1 MSGSPDPR
9 NPYQSQVVKASAGCG
24 KTYQLS
30 QRFLAL
36 VAAGAEPGSILTVTF
51 TRKAAAEMRE
61 RILGDAGKLLA
72 GGPDSEMFDQE
83 MARFYRQSRAPI
95 LEERGIQLPPPRSAK
110 ECGSVIISQSQSLR
124 ITTID
129 SVFHDWIAKFPAETG
144 LATAAGSP
152 LKLADDLQLMSME
165 QAAWEKSNRLL
176 LTNFSSDATDPAE
189 PDDGDLADGQNG
201 TSAGSAGNA
210 GESNPNSIVELA
222 KALSRHSSFLWHLEQ
237 SGQPSDEQSG
247 HFPWLKNPAG
257 NNSDELKQH
266 VFYGLRNSWDALASV
281 IKKDRG
287 DQLRNILSTAAP
299 DEIIEALV
307 DGKFIT
313 GKMLINGATFK
324 EKTTASVATDRQL
337 ISEALQDWDTAIKV
351 RALRQK
357 AERACHLFQLFRES
371 LRSAKE
377 KAGIVSFDD
386 LLAGSSK
393 IFNDPYA
400 AGARYLLQKRIR
412 HLMLDE
418 FQDTSWP
425 QWSIFNE
432 IANEVLSGAD
442 EVIPGT
448 VFLVGDEKQSIYGFR
463 NSDPEIMAMAS
474 AELAHQGV
482 LESPLNHS
490 FRTCQT
496 VLDFVN
502 VACGDMPD
510 FPDHAP
516 ASLNG
521 KLVNADIG
529 RVTVLPVA
537 DSDVPDDQGDGS
549 ASTPLKPKDLEIIE
563 ASGLASWLRGALDGT
578 VAHPVFDKPS
588 GSWRSLEPRDCAI
601 LFRAKERMWAVERA
615 LQKEGIPSIREESGN
630 IFSHQEIED
639 CMDLMRF
646 LARPGD
652 LAALLGIAKSPF
664 IGLPDEI
671 LAEALAMSN
680 DVHRNSPLRALDV
693 LREFENGKYRSRI
706 EWLSEHLLMAGK
718 CRPSALIESCLN
730 SSHYRAKASNGRT
743 AVEQEVLRKN
753 LADFLNLIR
762 SLESNCDD
770 NLHAVGATLR
780 QMSGM
785 EKLATPGGES
795 PQEVNAVRLMTVHK
809 SKGLEF
815 PLVAIVDTA
824 APWVSEPKGWLKVTD
839 PSGTNEP
846 SDSSDPRGSGMI
858 YLGSKTTRP
867 ANDPETAGFLAM
879 ALSSEVAEAN
889 RVWYV
894 ALTRAR
900 QYLILSGTRRRDN
913 QALADALQRLEGAP
927 LISHARCSQA
937 VQSFDRSTSVPFTVR
952 IQMPLQSGVIRGS
965 ATPTMDMH
973 ALVLESDG
981 LREFERKDSS
991 AGLRM
996 TGGED
1001 PSLALRMTGGAK
1013 DDGTRQDDGLANDDG
1028 IGEAALVAARPLP
1041 LPFGVKILVASRFS
1055 DKKSKP
1061 EDSPSPTAEVAPL
1074 EKRDPSRA
1082 LEGRLAAA
1090 VGTMVHAGL
1099 EYAVRGIP
1107 FNQEAVWRDICDKSM
1122 LADHDVKVR
1131 DGMQQGTSQLAAVLS
1146 SAIWKDL
1153 LASYPRR
1160 RAEVPVVLIDAR
1172 RNLNSGTIDL
1182 LLDDGTDERAPA
1194 KVMVVDFKT
1203 SHVEGDPA
1211 QHARE
1216 SGYFDQVRSYTGTLQ
1231 QAFPDAKIAG
1241 CIFYTRLLQ
1250 SVTVPL

>member
-1 MSGSPDPR
+1 MSDTPDPR

-24 KTYQLS
+24 KTFQLS

-72 GGPDSEMFDQE
+72 GGPDSKLFDQE
-83 MARFYRQSRAPI
+83 MTRYYELTRSQV

-110 ECGSVIISQSQSLR
+110 ESGSIIINQSQSLR

-144 LATAAGSP
+144 LATASGSP
-152 LKLADDLQLMSME
+152 LKLADDLQLMSLE
-165 QAAWEKSNRLL
+165 EAAWEKSNRLM
-176 LTNFSSDATDPAE
+176 LTRFSTSGDVPDTSDE
-189 PDDGDLADGQNG
+189 
-201 TSAGSAGNA
+201 
-210 GESNPNSIVELA
+210 PNSADSDEVDEADDPQEIDPSTTVGLA
-222 KALSRHSSFLWHLEQ
+222 KSLARHSSFLWHLEKV
-237 SGQPSDEQSG
+237 G
-247 HFPWLKNPAG
+247 HFPWLKNPVGESPDA
-257 NNSDELKQH
+257 LKKYAFQ
-266 VFYGLRNSWDALASV
+266 GLKSSWDALASV
-281 IKKDRG
+281 IKRDRG
-287 DQLRNILSTAAP
+287 DELLSILSSV
-299 DEIIEALV
+299 DLSIVHEALI

-313 GKMLINGATFK
+313 GSMTINGATFR
-324 EKTTASVATDRQL
+324 EKTTAPVATDRMM
-337 ISEALQDWDTAIKV
+337 IADALQNWDTAVKV
-351 RALRQK
+351 CALRQK
-357 AERACHLFQLFRES
+357 AERACQLFNLFRET

-377 KAGIVSFDD
+377 AAGVVSFDD
-386 LLAGSSK
+386 LLAGSSR
-393 IFNDPYA
+393 IFSDPYA

-463 NSDPEIMAMAS
+463 NSDPEIMGMAA

-496 VLDFVN
+496 ILEFVN
-502 VACGDMPD
+502 RVCGAMPD

-516 ASLNG
+516 ARLNG
-521 KLVNADIG
+521 KLVNPDIG

-537 DSDVPDDQGDGS
+537 ESEV
-549 ASTPLKPKDLEIIE
+549 PLKPKDLEIIE
-563 ASGLASWLRGALDGT
+563 ASGLACWLREAIDGT
-578 VAHPVFDKPS
+578 IAHPVFDKS
-588 GSWRSLEPRDCAI
+588 AGGWRSLEPRDCAI
-601 LFRAKERMWAVERA
+601 LFRSKDRMGFVERA
-615 LQKEGIPSIREESGN
+615 LQKEGIPSIREASGN
-630 IFSHQEIED
+630 IFSHQEVLD

-652 LAALLGIAKSPF
+652 LSALLGVAKSPF
-664 IGLPDEI
+664 IGLSDDI
-671 LAEALAMSN
+671 LAEALAGSN
-680 DVHRNSPLRALDV
+680 EAHRNSPLRALNI
-693 LREFENGKYRSRI
+693 LREFLCGKYSSRVDWI
-706 EWLSEHLLMAGK
+706 TDQLKMTGISK
-718 CRPSALIESCLN
+718 PSVLIETCL
-730 SSHYRAKASNGRT
+730 SASHYRAKASNGRT
-743 AVEQEVLRKN
+743 AVESEVLREN
-753 LADFLNLIR
+753 ISDFLNLVR
-762 SLESNCDD
+762 SIESNCDD

-780 QMSGM
+780 QMADL

-795 PQEVNAVRLMTVHK
+795 PQGVNAVRLMTVHK

-824 APWVSEPKGWLKVTD
+824 SPWVSEPKGWLKVTD
-839 PSGTNEP
+839 LN
-846 SDSSDPRGSGMI
+846 DAGMI
-858 YLGSKTTRP
+858 YLGPKKSRP
-867 ANDPETAGFLAM
+867 ATHLEFTKFLDI
-879 ALSSEVAEAN
+879 ALTSEVAEAN

-900 QYLILSGTRRRDN
+900 QYLILSGTRRKAN
-913 QALADALQRLEGAP
+913 QALADALQHLTGAP
-927 LISHARCSQA
+927 LISHDQCSGA
-937 VQSFDRSTSVPFTVR
+937 IQSFDQTASVPFKVR
-952 IQMPLQSGVIRGS
+952 VQMPLQSGVINDS
-965 ATPTMDMH
+965 ATPVLELQ
-973 ALVLESDG
+973 ALVVESDG
-981 LREFERKDSS
+981 LREFVREDSSAAPQNDGKVDSSAAPQNDGRKDSS
-991 AGLRM
+991 AAPQNDGAYALND
-996 TGGED
+996 GGH
-1001 PSLALRMTGGAK
+1001 PQNAVM
-1013 DDGTRQDDGLANDDG
+1013 
-1028 IGEAALVAARPLP
+1028 P

-1061 EDSPSPTAEVAPL
+1061 ETVSTAAEMIAPHTV
-1074 EKRDPSRA
+1074 KTDRSRA
-1082 LEGRLAAA
+1082 LDGRLAAA

-1099 EYAVRGIP
+1099 EFAVRGIP
-1107 FNQEAVWRDICDKSM
+1107 FNQDAVWREICDKSM
-1122 LADHDVKVR
+1122 LRDQDAKVR
-1131 DGMQQGTSQLAAVLS
+1131 EGERQARTQLAAVLES
-1146 SAIWKDL
+1146 SIWKEL
-1153 LASYPRR
+1153 LRSYPRR
-1160 RAEVPVVLIDAR
+1160 RAEVPVVLLDSK

-1182 LLDDGTDERAPA
+1182 LLDNGTDNDIAAGIDATLPTE
-1194 KVMVVDFKT
+1194 VMVVDFKT
-1203 SHVEGDPA
+1203 SHVEGDVT

-1250 SVTVPL
+1250 TVPVPFQPV

>member
-1 MSGSPDPR
+1 MSGSANPK
-9 NPYQSQVVKASAGCG
+9 NPYQSHVVKASAGCG

-72 GGPDSEMFDQE
+72 GGPESEAFDQE
-83 MARFYRQSRAPI
+83 MTRFYRDSRAQI

-110 ECGSVIISQSQSLR
+110 ESGSTIINQSQSLR

-152 LKLADDLQLMSME
+152 LKLADEIQLMNMD

-176 LTNFSSDATDPAE
+176 LSKFSGDAAE
-189 PDDGDLADGQNG
+189 PSESDEIEEADDQKGDTDSEAAATETG
-201 TSAGSAGNA
+201 
-210 GESNPNSIVELA
+210 NPNSIVELA
-222 KALSRHSSFLWHLEQ
+222 KDLSRYSSFLWHLEKSEEQSGKQ
-237 SGQPSDEQSG
+237 SGQ
-247 HFPWLKNPAG
+247 FPWLKNSAG
-257 NNSDELKQH
+257 ENPDDLKRH
-266 VFYGLRNSWDALASV
+266 LVYGLKNSWEALASV
-281 IKKDRG
+281 IKKDRS
-287 DQLRNILSTAAP
+287 DELRNIISTGQP
-299 DEIIEALV
+299 DEIIAALV
-307 DGKFIT
+307 DGKFLT
-313 GKMLINGATFK
+313 GKMLISGTTFK
-324 EKTTASVATDRQL
+324 DKTTAPVAADRQL
-337 ISEALQDWDTAIKV
+337 IAEALQEMDTAIKV

-357 AERACHLFQLFRES
+357 AERACQLFNIFRES

-386 LLAGSSK
+386 LLAGSSR
-393 IFNDPYA
+393 IFSDPYA

-463 NSDPEIMAMAS
+463 NSDAEIMGMAA

-496 VLDFVN
+496 ILDFVN
-502 VACGDMPD
+502 RACAEMPD
-510 FPDHAP
+510 FPDHA
-516 ASLNG
+516 AAMLKG
-521 KLVNADIG
+521 KPVNADIG

-537 DSDVPDDQGDGS
+537 ENDP
-549 ASTPLKPKDLEIIE
+549 PLKPKDLEIIE
-563 ASGLASWLRGALDGT
+563 ASGLACWLRDALKGT
-578 VAHPVFDKPS
+578 VAHPVFDKAS

-601 LFRAKERMWAVERA
+601 LFRAKERMWTVERA

-630 IFSHQEIED
+630 IFSHQEVAD
-639 CMDLMRF
+639 CMELMRF

-652 LAALLGIAKSPF
+652 LTALLGVVKSPF
-664 IGLPDEI
+664 IGLPDEV
-671 LAEALAMSN
+671 LADALAASN
-680 DVHRNSPLRALDV
+680 EAQRNSPLRALNV
-693 LREFENGKYRSRI
+693 LREFENGKYRSRVD
-706 EWLSEHLLMAGK
+706 WLSEHAKTVGVI
-718 CRPSALIESCLN
+718 RPSALVESCLVA
-730 SSHYRAKASNGRT
+730 SDYRAKARAGLT
-743 AVEQEVLRKN
+743 VVESEVLHKN
-753 LADFLNLIR
+753 LSDFLNLIR

-780 QMSGM
+780 QMADM
-785 EKLATPGGES
+785 EKLTTPGGES

-824 APWVSEPKGWLKVTD
+824 APWVAEPKGWLKISD
-839 PSGTNEP
+839 P
-846 SDSSDPRGSGMI
+846 SDSRDSGMI
-858 YLGSKTTRP
+858 YLGSKKMRP
-867 ANDPETAGFLAM
+867 VNDPETGMFLEV
-879 ALSSEVAEAN
+879 ALSNEVAEAN

-900 QYLILSGTRRRDN
+900 QYLILSGTKRKGN
-913 QALADALQRLEGAP
+913 QPLADALQRLPGAP
-927 LISHARCSQA
+927 LISHDRCSQA
-937 VQSFDRSTSVPFTVR
+937 VQSFEQTTTTPFTVR
-952 IQMPLQSGVIRGS
+952 IQMPLQSGVINDS
-965 ATPTMDMH
+965 TTPTLDMH
-973 ALVLESDG
+973 ALVLESEG
-981 LREFERKDSS
+981 LREFERKDPSL
-991 AGLRM
+991 ALRM
-996 TGGED
+996 TEGED
-1001 PSLALRMTGGAK
+1001 PSLALRMTGKAK
-1013 DDGTRQDDGLANDDG
+1013 DDEARQDDGLANDDR
-1028 IGEAALVAARPLP
+1028 IGAAALVAARPLP

-1061 EDSPSPTAEVAPL
+1061 ENPPKPAAETSL
-1074 EKRDPSRA
+1074 HGKSDRSSA
-1082 LEGRLAAA
+1082 LDGRLAAA

-1107 FNQEAVWRDICDKSM
+1107 FNPDAVWQEICDKSM
-1122 LADHDVKVR
+1122 LADRDADVR
-1131 DGMQQGTSQLAAVLS
+1131 EGMRQATKQLAAVLAS
-1146 SAIWKDL
+1146 SVWKDL
-1153 LASYPRR
+1153 LERFPRR
-1160 RAEVPVVLIDAR
+1160 RAEVPVVLLDAK

-1182 LLDDGTDERAPA
+1182 LLDDGTDDTAPA
-1194 KVMVVDFKT
+1194 EVMVVDFKT
-1203 SHVEGDPA
+1203 SHVEGDPV

-1231 QAFPDAKIAG
+1231 QAFPGAKIAG

-1250 SVTVPL
+1250 TVAVPI